1 MKNKK
6 ALKLIGALA
15 LVATVGVGA
24 TLAYLTDKSNIVT
37 NSFTVGTGYE
47 IDDDTK
53 LSVWIDEKKDGEP
66 AKGELTVTD
75 DGVVRTLVGNTYSDV
90 LAGDELDKDPEL
102 NIAAGS
108 IKSYGFIEVTGLDA
122 LNGIGVTVDL
132 NTTDW
137 KKVDILTGEVVD
149 DEDSGTLD
157 GVYMYRTML
166 DPTTNIAETN
176 PLFREVIIDENFD
189 SKTTNPIVLKGCAVQ
204 GVKTVNGVETIIP
217 QTDIPVPVFA
227 AQ

>member
-24 TLAYLTDKSNIVT
+24 TLAYLTDKSNIVR

-53 LSVWIDEKKDGEP
+53 LSVWIDEKKIGTP
-66 AKGELTVTD
+66 AKDELIVE
-75 DGVVRTLVGNTYSDV
+75 GRTLVGNTYSDV
-90 LAGDELDKDPEL
+90 LAGNELDKDPEL

-108 IKSYGFIEVTGLDA
+108 IKSYGFIEVTGLEA
-122 LNGIGVTVDL
+122 LKAIDVTVDL

-137 KKVDILTGEVVD
+137 KKVDISTGEVVD

-176 PLFREVIIDENFD
+176 PLFTEVIIDENFD
-189 SKTTNPIVLKGCAVQ
+189 SKTINPIVLKGCAVQ
-204 GVKTVNGVETIIP
+204 GVKTVNGTETVIP
-217 QTDIPVPVFA
+217 QTEIAVPVFA
-227 AQ
+227 E

>member
-53 LSVWIDEKKDGEP
+53 LSVWIDEKKIGTP
-66 AKGELTVTD
+66 AKDELIV
-75 DGVVRTLVGNTYSDV
+75 DGRTLVGNTYSDV

-108 IKSYGFIEVTGLDA
+108 IKSYAFIEVTGLEA
-122 LNGIGVTVDL
+122 LKNKNVTVDL
-132 NTTDW
+132 NLDDW
-137 KKVDILTGEVVD
+137 KKVIIDEGTVVD
-149 DEDSGTLD
+149 DTSSTSLD
-157 GVYMYRTML
+157 GIYMYKTML
-166 DPTTNIAETN
+166 DPTNGIAETN
-176 PLFREVIIDENFD
+176 PLFKEVKIGVNFD
-189 SKTTNPIVLKGCAVQ
+189 AKTIEQIVLKGCAVQ
-204 GVKTVNGVETIIP
+204 GVKTVNGTETVIP
-217 QTDIPVPVFA
+217 QTEIATPVFA
-227 AQ
+227 

>member
-53 LSVWIDEKKDGEP
+53 LAVWIDEEKIGTP
-66 AKGELTVTD
+66 AEGELIVE
-75 DGVVRTLVGNTYSDV
+75 GRTLAGNTYSDV
-90 LAGDELDKDPEL
+90 LAGDVLDKDPEL

-108 IKSYGFIEVTGLDA
+108 VKSYAFIQVTGLHTLEA
-122 LNGIGVTVDL
+122 KGVTVDL

-137 KKVDILTGEVVD
+137 KKVDISTGEVVD

-157 GVYMYRTML
+157 GIYMYKTML
-166 DPTTNIAETN
+166 DPTNGIAETN
-176 PLFREVIIDENFD
+176 PLFTAVTIDPNFD
-189 SKTTNPIVLKGCAVQ
+189 DTTIESIVLKGCAVQ
-204 GVKTVNGVETIIP
+204 GVKTVNGTETVIQQNEIA
-217 QTDIPVPVFA
+217 VPVFA
-227 AQ
+227 E